1 MPYTPGP
8 LNRAVE
14 VPNQIRTVLQAYR
27 DALPTQLF
35 PSRQEV
41 PKTLIFCQSDS
52 HAETVTEIAREVFE
66 GDARFARKITYR
78 ATGRSGQE
86 LIEDFRTDHLFRI
99 ATTVD
104 MVATGT
110 DIKPL

>member
-1 MPYTPGP
+1 M
-8 LNRAVE
+8 
-14 VPNQIRTVLQAYR
+14 LQAYR

-35 PSRQEV
+35 PGRAEV

-52 HAETVTEIAREVFE
+52 HAETVTEVAREVFDQ
-66 GDARFARKITYR
+66 DARFAQKITYR
-78 ATGRSGQE
+78 ATGKTGQQ
-86 LIEDFRTDHLFRI
+86 LIQEFRTDHLFRI

-110 DIKPL
+110 DIRPLEC